1 MATASEVLAKLAALA
16 GEKEKT
22 STGAVGSGN
31 YISVN
36 KPYGLQ
42 GQAYCGTSLR
52 YAFEQAGSTLLKGCT
67 NPHYVP
73 TLRQFMDKQGWRV
86 TDNAKAQ
93 AGDIFVYGSDQHVG
107 FVYTTYSGTTV
118 ITLEGNA
125 TVYATLAQAKAS
137 TAGSG
142 SFEGIGFK
150 KRVLGSSFKIYRPV
164 YDAAASSS
172 TETSTATA
180 TGGVAE
186 FQKWLGVTMDGV
198 YGSQTKKA
206 AIKALQTALNKA
218 YSAGLSVDGI
228 YGAKTKAA
236 IAKHPVKS
244 GATGDLVYV
253 LQGLLYAAGFDPG
266 DLDGAFGSNTLA
278 AVKKFQ
284 AAKSLTVDGDAGA
297 DTFGALLA

>member
-1 MATASEVLAKLAALA
+1 
-16 GEKEKT
+16 
-22 STGAVGSGN
+22 
-31 YISVN
+31 
-36 KPYGLQ
+36 
-42 GQAYCGTSLR
+42 
-52 YAFEQAGSTLLKGCT
+52 
-67 NPHYVP
+67 
-73 TLRQFMDKQGWRV
+73 
-86 TDNAKAQ
+86 
-93 AGDIFVYGSDQHVG
+93 
-107 FVYTTYSGTTV
+107 
-118 ITLEGNA
+118 
-125 TVYATLAQAKAS
+125 
-137 TAGSG
+137 
-142 SFEGIGFK
+142 
-150 KRVLGSSFKIYRPV
+150 
-164 YDAAASSS
+164 
-172 TETSTATA
+172 
-180 TGGVAE
+180 VAE